1 MDRNAVA
8 EQLVMLHDQKAEEV
22 LLQDGHE
29 LVEGVG
35 AAHIQLGDVSV
46 QPAENAR
53 VVAPDREDLVAL
65 QFLVAA
71 PGLWPAS
78 TRGRPIH

>member
-1 MDRNAVA
+1 
-8 EQLVMLHDQKAEEV
+8 MLHDQKAEVV

-29 LVEGVG
+29 LVGGVG

-46 QPAENAR
+46 QLSEDAG

-65 QFLVAA
+65 QFQVAS